1 MTTEAFRAYVDI
13 ARKEISST
21 TGPRLPVL
29 DAYLEKAKNAL
40 GVSNKKLKALATE
53 CGLCLK
59 NFMMYGAEL
68 RKFLR
73 KHRNLIISREKAKA
87 FTYVKY
93 FLVQL

>member
-29 DAYLEKAKNAL
+29 DTYLEKAKNAL

-53 CGLCLK
+53 CGLCLQ

-73 KHRNLIISREKAKA
+73 KHRGQIISRHKAKA

-93 FLVQL
+93 FLIHL